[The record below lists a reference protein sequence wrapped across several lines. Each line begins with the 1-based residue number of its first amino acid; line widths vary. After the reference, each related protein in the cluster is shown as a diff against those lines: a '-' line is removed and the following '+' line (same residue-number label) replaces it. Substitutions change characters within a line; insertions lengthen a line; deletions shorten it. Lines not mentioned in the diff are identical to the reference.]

1 MIQANLDSDQFEQQN
16 LTSQEIE
23 SVLRGFSDADWARAS
38 KMAEFYSHNVPGVT
52 GDDLLQTAIVRFLSG
67 FRRWPEKTAPLVV
80 LSKVL
85 KSIANGI
92 RKKEDR
98 VFDPNVQIQFSDDE
112 DLREV
117 VEPVDETSIPDKL
130 FARNLL
136 QTIEQ
141 LVQGDEI
148 AELVL
153 MAWAEGLRGIEAAE
167 AAGLTA
173 KEYDA
178 ARKRLDRKLAPL
190 KELWSEQ

>member
-1 MIQANLDSDQFEQQN
+1 LIQANLDSDQFEQQN

-38 KMAEFYSHNVPGVT
+38 KMAEFYSHNVPGIT
-52 GDDLLQTAIVRFLSG
+52 SDDLLQTAIVKFLSG

-167 AAGLTA
+167 ATGLTA

>member
-16 LTSQEIE
+16 LTNQEIE
-23 SVLRGFSDADWARAS
+23 SVLRGFSDADWVRAS
-38 KMAEFYSHNVPGVT
+38 KMAEFYSHNVPGIT

-80 LSKVL
+80 LSNVL

-98 VFDPNVQIQFSDDE
+98 VFDPNLQIQFSDDE
-112 DLREV
+112 DVREV

-130 FARNLL
+130 FARNSL

-153 MAWAEGLRGIEAAE
+153 MAWAEGLRGVEAAE

-190 KELWSEQ
+190 KELWSKQ

>member
-1 MIQANLDSDQFEQQN
+1 LIQANLDSDQFEQQN

>member
-16 LTSQEIE
+16 LTSKEIE
-23 SVLRGFSDADWARAS
+23 SVLKGFSDADWARAS
-38 KMAEFYSHNVPGVT
+38 KMAEFYSHNVPGIT
-52 GDDLLQTAIVRFLSG
+52 GDDLLQTAIVKFLSG

-80 LSKVL
+80 LSNVL

-98 VFDPNVQIQFSDDE
+98 VFDPNVQIQFSDDG

-117 VEPVDETSIPDKL
+117 VEPVNKTSIPDKL